1 MNRAIQTQL
10 IPVVELAPG
19 TVARIRNEVIAQV
32 VAMASAELNRPPED
46 FVVRDIRPQDDLDWL
61 STTDVVTS
69 AITTETWIGTSDD
82 SKVYGQF
89 KGAITSASTV
99 MADNRWIAIYGV
111 KDMRSAL
118 ATIVEPA
125 LSMLKFEVGGNDRA
139 IWDLM
144 NMYAYP
150 NAMAAVSPSA
160 IIIPQNTGFQI
171 YVYGGLSDDGASTDV
186 AQYIVLE
193 GVVVEP
199 RGKVLSP

>member
-1 MNRAIQTQL
+1 
-10 IPVVELAPG
+10 
-19 TVARIRNEVIAQV
+19 
-32 VAMASAELNRPPED
+32 
-46 FVVRDIRPQDDLDWL
+46 
-61 STTDVVTS
+61 
-69 AITTETWIGTSDD
+69 
-82 SKVYGQF
+82 
-89 KGAITSASTV
+89 
-99 MADNRWIAIYGV
+99 
-111 KDMRSAL
+111 
-118 ATIVEPA
+118 
-125 LSMLKFEVGGNDRA
+125 
-139 IWDLM
+139 M

>member
-1 MNRAIQTQL
+1 MNNAIQTQL
-10 IPVVELAPG
+10 IPVTELAPG
-19 TVARIRNEVIAQV
+19 TVARIRNEVIDKV
-32 VAMASAELNRPPED
+32 VALASAELNRPPED

-61 STTDVVTS
+61 STTNVVTG

-82 SKVYGQF
+82 SEVYGQF
-89 KGAITSASTV
+89 KGAITAASLV
-99 MADNRWIAIYGV
+99 MAANRWIAIYGV
-111 KDMRSAL
+111 KDMRAAL
-118 ATIVEPA
+118 ATIIEPA

-160 IIIPQNTGFQI
+160 IIIPQNTSFQI
-171 YVYGGLSDDGASTDV
+171 YVYGGLSDDGGSTDI

-199 RGKVLSP
+199 KGKVLSP

>member
-125 LSMLKFEVGGNDRA
+125 G
-139 IWDLM
+139 I
-144 NMYAYP
+144 
-150 NAMAAVSPSA
+150 
-160 IIIPQNTGFQI
+160 
-171 YVYGGLSDDGASTDV
+171 
-186 AQYIVLE
+186 
-193 GVVVEP
+193 
-199 RGKVLSP
+199 